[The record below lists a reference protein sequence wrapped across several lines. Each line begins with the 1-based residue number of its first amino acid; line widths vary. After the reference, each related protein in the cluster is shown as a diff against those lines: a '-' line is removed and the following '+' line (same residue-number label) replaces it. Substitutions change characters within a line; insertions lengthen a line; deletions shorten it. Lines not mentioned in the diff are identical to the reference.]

1 MIAARRL
8 LVAVLVLSLAACA
21 GKRELSDP
29 VNDPWEP
36 VNRGVFAFNT
46 ALDNVVFKPVARGY
60 LAVTPEPVQDGFRNF
75 FDNLRM
81 PLTILNLALQ
91 GKFRETGQGL
101 KRFTVNTT
109 IGLFG
114 FLDPASYHDIPR
126 YDEDFGQTFA
136 AWGWEH
142 SHFVM
147 LPFLGPSTVRDTTG
161 AGTRWVAGTTNGW
174 VDPVSW
180 AIDNGRY
187 EPVVLDA
194 VVRRADLLPTTDRF
208 EDAYDPY
215 LLMRDAFLQNREFMI
230 YDGDP
235 PSPDYDAYLE
245 ELDAE

>member
-1 MIAARRL
+1 MNMLRRL
-8 LVAVLVLSLAACA
+8 PLLLLVLTLGACA
-21 GKRELSDP
+21 SRQNLSDP

-36 VNRGVFAFNT
+36 LNRGVFAFNT
-46 ALDNVVFKPVARGY
+46 ALDRAVFKPVASGY

-91 GKFRETGQGL
+91 GKFAESGQGL

-109 IGLFG
+109 IGLLG
-114 FLDPASYHDIPR
+114 FMDPASYHDIPR

-136 AWGWEH
+136 VWGWEN
-142 SHFVM
+142 SRFVM
-147 LPFLGPSTVRDTTG
+147 LPLLGPATVRDTTG

-174 VDPVSW
+174 VDPISW
-180 AIDNGRY
+180 AIDQGRY

-194 VVRRADLLPTTDRF
+194 VVRRADLLPTTEAF

-215 LLMRDAFLQNREFMI
+215 LLMRDAFLQNREFLI

-235 PSPDYDAYLE
+235 PSPDYDAYLN
-245 ELDAE
+245 ELDAD